1 MYQDVGEEHKKRSG
15 ILFQTMK
22 LLSYLGKMSSISYL
36 ICWPGSVSGFR

>member
-22 LLSYLGKMSSISYL
+22 LLSYLGENVL
-36 ICWPGSVSGFR
+36 HLLFDLLTWLCEWL